1 MSMPFRFYPNN
12 LPTIILTQ
20 ALCFISKVLFSYRF
34 LKLPEPQGINRGA
47 AKLGLAKQKGKR
59 RKGSKML
66 EWLKNILGDGYTEDI
81 DKRVSSEIGKAF
93 VSKAD
98 FNVANENYKQLM
110 KTAQKDKLALDNLG
124 DTPTQIANLTA

>member
-1 MSMPFRFYPNN
+1 
-12 LPTIILTQ
+12 
-20 ALCFISKVLFSYRF
+20 
-34 LKLPEPQGINRGA
+34 
-47 AKLGLAKQKGKR
+47 
-59 RKGSKML
+59 ML
-66 EWLKNILGDGYTEDI
+66 EWLKNILGDGYTDDI